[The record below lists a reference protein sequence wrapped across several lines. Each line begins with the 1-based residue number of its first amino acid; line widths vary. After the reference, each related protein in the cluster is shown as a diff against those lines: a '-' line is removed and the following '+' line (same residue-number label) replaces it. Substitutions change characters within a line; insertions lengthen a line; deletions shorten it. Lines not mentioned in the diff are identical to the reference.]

1 MGWSNV
7 GQQWRST
14 AMGWELMGSSEKG
27 SRREHFPDS
36 GGRNPRGRAGRSWR
50 LALQRHLEQ
59 GVVHCTHGPGG
70 THIPTSCNVHASW
83 GCLWLLSCYNSR
95 TEPDGTQDLKYIL
108 LRPLQKVIAN
118 P

>member
-70 THIPTSCNVHASW
+70 TLIPTVATCTLLGVAC
-83 GCLWLLSCYNSR
+83 GCSPAATAERSR
-95 TEPDGTQDLKYIL
+95 TAHKI
-108 LRPLQKVIAN
+108 
-118 P
+118 